1 MCRPTKNASCRT
13 STLSP
18 GSGTIRT
25 RKRSRGNSRLIRK
38 AICSLGIWR
47 KANTR
52 GSSSPVMSPTAFTS
66 RRSRQ
71 PAPVARPR
79 WKLRNIS
86 ARSANDLSPPPCGR
100 RNAAI
105 GAQSGASHSE
115 AATVK
120 PLKICDLTQFY
131 SPLSGGVKRYVHEK
145 AIYIREQTNHE
156 HVLVVP
162 GEKTERTEE
171 DRSRVYS
178 IRSPLISRTAR
189 YRALLDLRTVGEILE
204 RERPDIIESS
214 DPYQVGWKAIAFG
227 KSARVPV
234 VAFYHSHFP
243 EAYLRGASKLL
254 GHRAGKSL
262 MAAARRYVRK
272 MYNRFEATFVPSEP
286 LKQILEDWGVR
297 NTRLA
302 PLGVNTDNFKPDP
315 DEATKTQGKLLLYV
329 GRLAPE
335 KNTAT
340 LFEAFG
346 LLATRRPGVFQL
358 LVIGDGPQREQ
369 LRRLETKTKSVKWIQ
384 YCSDPAELARHYRAA
399 DLFVHPGTQE
409 TFGLVA
415 LESQACGTPVVGI
428 RGSRL
433 DGIILHDQAAWARE
447 NAAEALPAAMEQS

>member
-1 MCRPTKNASCRT
+1 M
-13 STLSP
+13 
-18 GSGTIRT
+18 
-25 RKRSRGNSRLIRK
+25 
-38 AICSLGIWR
+38 
-47 KANTR
+47 
-52 GSSSPVMSPTAFTS
+52 
-66 RRSRQ
+66 
-71 PAPVARPR
+71 
-79 WKLRNIS
+79 
-86 ARSANDLSPPPCGR
+86 
-100 RNAAI
+100 
-105 GAQSGASHSE
+105 
-115 AATVK
+115 
-120 PLKICDLTQFY
+120 KICDLTQFY

-145 AIYIREQTNHE
+145 ASYVRNHTTDE

-189 YRALLDLRTVGEILE
+189 YRALLDLRAVGEILE
-204 RERPDIIESS
+204 REQPDIIESS

-262 MAAARRYVRK
+262 MSAARRYVRK

-297 NTRLA
+297 NTRLV
-302 PLGVNTDNFKPDP
+302 PLGANTENFRPAPDP
-315 DEATKTQGKLLLYV
+315 TIKKQRKLLLYV

-335 KNTAT
+335 KNTST
-340 LFEAFG
+340 LFEAFRIV
-346 LLATRRPGVFQL
+346 AARRPGEFEL
-358 LVIGDGPQREQ
+358 MVIGDGPQRAP
-369 LRRLETKTKSVKWIQ
+369 LRRLETEMQSVTWIQ
-384 YCSDPAELARHYRAA
+384 YCTDPAELARHYRAA
-399 DLFVHPGTQE
+399 DLFVHPGMQE

-415 LESQACGTPVVGI
+415 LESQACGTAVVGI

-433 DGIILHDQAAWARE
+433 DGIILHDQEGWAAE
-447 NAAEALPAAMEQS
+447 NTAEALAAAIEKFSGRDLNTLGRGAAEQAIKNYAWPAVFDRLLCIYREVCADYKRNRP

>member
-86 ARSANDLSPPPCGR
+86 ARSANDLSPPPCRR
-100 RNAAI
+100 RNAAS

-115 AATVK
+115 AATVE

-145 AIYIREQTNHE
+145 ANYIRERTTDE
-156 HVLVVP
+156 HLLIVP
-162 GEKTERTEE
+162 GEKTERTGD
-171 DRSRVYS
+171 DRARTYS
-178 IRSPLISRTAR
+178 IRAPLISRTAR

-204 RERPDIIESS
+204 REQPDIIESS

-243 EAYLRGASKLL
+243 EAHLRSVSKLL

-297 NTRLA
+297 NTRLV
-302 PLGVNTDNFKPDP
+302 PLGVNTENFRPAPDP
-315 DEATKTQGKLLLYV
+315 TIKKQRKLLLYV

-335 KNTAT
+335 KNTST
-340 LFEAFG
+340 PFEAFRIV
-346 LLATRRPGVFQL
+346 AARRPGEFEL
-358 LVIGDGPQREQ
+358 MVIGDGPQCAP
-369 LRRLETKTKSVKWIQ
+369 LRRVATEMQSVTWIQ
-384 YCSDPAELARHYRAA
+384 YCSDPAGLA
-399 DLFVHPGTQE
+399 Q
-409 TFGLVA
+409 
-415 LESQACGTPVVGI
+415 
-428 RGSRL
+428 
-433 DGIILHDQAAWARE
+433 HDRV
-447 NAAEALPAAMEQS
+447 